1 MLQKMMKIQVIGPQ
15 EDLHNVMDLLYR
27 KGTVQIEDATA
38 EGTVGGV
45 MLRRMSVDEA
55 DSISAA
61 WERSE
66 LFSSPFRRS
75 PGKEGGRRRI

>member
-55 DSISAA
+55 DSISGPVLKKIRETLNGEA
-61 WERSE
+61 
-66 LFSSPFRRS
+66 
-75 PGKEGGRRRI
+75 